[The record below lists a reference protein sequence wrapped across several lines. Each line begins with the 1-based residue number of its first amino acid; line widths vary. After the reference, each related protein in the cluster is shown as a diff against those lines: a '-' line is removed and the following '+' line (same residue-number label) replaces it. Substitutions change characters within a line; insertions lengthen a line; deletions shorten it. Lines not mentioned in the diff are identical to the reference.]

1 MRSQKIDTTRRGR
14 LPSVSSV
21 TVEYTRSTG
30 KRLTYAITATK
41 LGAYSIALGEKTVRV
56 VGAALAGFGRPSTG
70 SQAQLDD
77 AIARAK
83 ADVEALTGFSEEG

>member
-14 LPSVSSV
+14 LPGVSSV
-21 TVEYTRSTG
+21 TVEYMRSTG
-30 KRLTYAITATK
+30 KRLTYVITATK
-41 LGAYSIALGEKTVRV
+41 LGAYSITLGDKTVRV
-56 VGAALAGFGRPSTG
+56 VGAPLAGFGRPSRG

-83 ADVEALTGFSEEG
+83 ADIEELRGFSEEG